1 MGSNLDKEG
10 KMKVEKFE
18 DLNVWQNAREL
29 VKSIYV
35 LTSKQSFKSDNGL
48 KNQIQRAGVSIMT
61 NIAEGF
67 ERETN
72 KDFANFLNYSKGS
85 AGEVRSL
92 LYVANDLNYIS
103 EDEFIELK
111 ELSITVIKQLYSF
124 KKYLR
129 SKK

>member
-1 MGSNLDKEG
+1 
-10 KMKVEKFE
+10 MKVEKFE

-72 KDFANFLNYSKGS
+72 KDFAIFLNYSKGS

-129 SKK
+129 SEK